1 MLNSIKNPDALAKQ
15 FNSSAYELLEKIGE
29 GGFGCVYR
37 AKQLNTGQSVA
48 IKFLSI
54 SAEFDDAKKQRY
66 IERFQRETQLVGRL
80 QHPNIVRLLDKV
92 HCGELLYAVFEYVDG
107 KTLKQTLIESG
118 ALSPVETVEVMS
130 QVLDALAHAHKQGVI
145 HRDIKPANIMLTKSG
160 AKTHAK
166 VLDFGIGTLIS
177 EARQL
182 DYKSITL
189 TQETLGTPSYS
200 APEQLRG
207 EPPTLKTDLYVW
219 GLVFIECLT
228 GQPAIT
234 GSNLASI
241 FHKQLSQENV
251 PLPAAIVGHPIA
263 ALLRRVLQ
271 KKAHERSVNAAAL
284 YKDLIHINL
293 SNLVGELVSRKE
305 QNRLSDRKL
314 LPMDCD
320 ETLINNN
327 AIYYTGLTERKQIT
341 ALSIFLSARSV
352 TDNPIDHEVVDALH
366 RDQKNQCLDT
376 AIRYGACH
384 VGSLGDSLLFYFGY
398 PMVSDNDVRLCART
412 ALDIISNLNKR
423 NALLRTSQGI
433 EMEIRIGMHTGLV
446 TSYADATPEGDTPN
460 IAMQLARMA
469 DSEQILCSDVSRDL
483 LKSYIE
489 FEPAQACMLGV
500 DRVET
505 QLFSLLAERQ
515 VEAFGFLR
523 SSQKNYAFIGRE
535 QELEQLSEL
544 LNDSEQNT
552 TNLVHVCG
560 EAGIGKSRLVFE
572 LRHTALK
579 MRHHIAQCLP
589 EHKNNALY
597 PILKILKYRYSL
609 NDIAP
614 QVALQ
619 RLTQAMQ
626 TVELRTLENNT
637 LEEKNQGFSVLCSWL
652 NLPLDGSLPLSDM
665 VPEVQN
671 KLLFSTLIALLADEK
686 ISDGQC
692 DLESAVKQRNLF
704 IFEDLH
710 WADPTSLEFIAEF
723 VTVLK
728 FTSDVVISTSRKALP
743 VSLEQLG
750 FDSIT
755 LHKLTTAATAKFILA
770 LFDDE
775 TVSEN
780 VLDVL
785 IARTDG
791 IPLFIEELANM
802 LKQKELVHKLNGVI
816 DFVNPDKL
824 DKVPNSLRDS
834 LQQKLDGLLYAKETA
849 QLAATI
855 GREFDYELL
864 VAASHYGES
873 QVQND
878 LNELL
883 DAEIIYLQRKV
894 AGDSYIFK
902 HALVKD
908 AAYDS
913 QTQSATLES
922 HKKIVYILEQGQS
935 EIIKKTPLIYIDHL
949 FDSGNAVKAFEQSV
963 NIGTALSIDGHFIY
977 AMNMI
982 EHSLNNLHRIVED
995 DRPTCEAD
1003 LRLTYSMLLMTVKGF
1018 GSEDYKRN
1026 IAKIDKLPLEKLDSE
1041 RQCSIYF
1048 SLMINYA
1055 VLTQLPQGLMK
1066 YNELDKLV
1074 TIPEHFMA
1082 LIHFVNALILH
1093 SSGDAPQAYQEYS
1106 LAKYKY
1112 NQVSESNLVA
1122 CKDNYRRHVPY
1133 DLLSALHSHHALAL
1147 LERDELDSSNLILAK
1162 QELDLAYDAANDSQD
1177 PHTLAFFYF
1186 HRAQFAYYMKDFKS
1200 MKKYALRSQEIASKN
1215 NIVTW
1220 KSMSTFLLGW
1230 VLVNVE
1236 GKQHGLE
1243 LMDAGYIEWSSA
1255 GAISHR
1261 AWMQALMAQSYAKLD
1276 QREQSTTLMTSALA
1290 QLECDGEKRFAF
1302 DILAIQKS
1310 LSDPLF

>member
-1 MLNSIKNPDALAKQ
+1 MINAIKNLDTLAKQ

-37 AKQLNTGQSVA
+37 AKQLNTGQNVA

-54 SAEFDDAKKQRY
+54 STEFDDAKKQRY
-66 IERFQRETQLVGRL
+66 IERFERETQLVGRL

-107 KTLKQTLIESG
+107 KTLKQALIESG

-412 ALDIISNLNKR
+412 ALDMISNLNKR

-505 QLFSLLAERQ
+505 QLFSLLAEPQ

-535 QELEQLSEL
+535 Q
-544 LNDSEQNT
+544 
-552 TNLVHVCG
+552 
-560 EAGIGKSRLVFE
+560 
-572 LRHTALK
+572 
-579 MRHHIAQCLP
+579 
-589 EHKNNALY
+589 
-597 PILKILKYRYSL
+597 
-609 NDIAP
+609 
-614 QVALQ
+614 
-619 RLTQAMQ
+619 
-626 TVELRTLENNT
+626 
-637 LEEKNQGFSVLCSWL
+637 
-652 NLPLDGSLPLSDM
+652 
-665 VPEVQN
+665 
-671 KLLFSTLIALLADEK
+671 
-686 ISDGQC
+686 
-692 DLESAVKQRNLF
+692 
-704 IFEDLH
+704 
-710 WADPTSLEFIAEF
+710 
-723 VTVLK
+723 
-728 FTSDVVISTSRKALP
+728 
-743 VSLEQLG
+743 
-750 FDSIT
+750 
-755 LHKLTTAATAKFILA
+755 
-770 LFDDE
+770 
-775 TVSEN
+775 
-780 VLDVL
+780 
-785 IARTDG
+785 
-791 IPLFIEELANM
+791 
-802 LKQKELVHKLNGVI
+802 
-816 DFVNPDKL
+816 
-824 DKVPNSLRDS
+824 
-834 LQQKLDGLLYAKETA
+834 
-849 QLAATI
+849 
-855 GREFDYELL
+855 
-864 VAASHYGES
+864 
-873 QVQND
+873 
-878 LNELL
+878 
-883 DAEIIYLQRKV
+883 
-894 AGDSYIFK
+894 
-902 HALVKD
+902 
-908 AAYDS
+908 
-913 QTQSATLES
+913 
-922 HKKIVYILEQGQS
+922 
-935 EIIKKTPLIYIDHL
+935 
-949 FDSGNAVKAFEQSV
+949 
-963 NIGTALSIDGHFIY
+963 
-977 AMNMI
+977 
-982 EHSLNNLHRIVED
+982 
-995 DRPTCEAD
+995 
-1003 LRLTYSMLLMTVKGF
+1003 
-1018 GSEDYKRN
+1018 
-1026 IAKIDKLPLEKLDSE
+1026 
-1041 RQCSIYF
+1041 
-1048 SLMINYA
+1048 
-1055 VLTQLPQGLMK
+1055 
-1066 YNELDKLV
+1066 
-1074 TIPEHFMA
+1074 
-1082 LIHFVNALILH
+1082 
-1093 SSGDAPQAYQEYS
+1093 
-1106 LAKYKY
+1106 
-1112 NQVSESNLVA
+1112 
-1122 CKDNYRRHVPY
+1122 
-1133 DLLSALHSHHALAL
+1133 
-1147 LERDELDSSNLILAK
+1147 
-1162 QELDLAYDAANDSQD
+1162 
-1177 PHTLAFFYF
+1177 
-1186 HRAQFAYYMKDFKS
+1186 
-1200 MKKYALRSQEIASKN
+1200 
-1215 NIVTW
+1215 
-1220 KSMSTFLLGW
+1220 
-1230 VLVNVE
+1230 
-1236 GKQHGLE
+1236 
-1243 LMDAGYIEWSSA
+1243 
-1255 GAISHR
+1255 
-1261 AWMQALMAQSYAKLD
+1261 
-1276 QREQSTTLMTSALA
+1276 
-1290 QLECDGEKRFAF
+1290 
-1302 DILAIQKS
+1302 
-1310 LSDPLF
+1310 

>member
-1 MLNSIKNPDALAKQ
+1 
-15 FNSSAYELLEKIGE
+15 
-29 GGFGCVYR
+29 
-37 AKQLNTGQSVA
+37 
-48 IKFLSI
+48 
-54 SAEFDDAKKQRY
+54 
-66 IERFQRETQLVGRL
+66 
-80 QHPNIVRLLDKV
+80 
-92 HCGELLYAVFEYVDG
+92 
-107 KTLKQTLIESG
+107 
-118 ALSPVETVEVMS
+118 
-130 QVLDALAHAHKQGVI
+130 
-145 HRDIKPANIMLTKSG
+145 
-160 AKTHAK
+160 
-166 VLDFGIGTLIS
+166 
-177 EARQL
+177 
-182 DYKSITL
+182 
-189 TQETLGTPSYS
+189 
-200 APEQLRG
+200 
-207 EPPTLKTDLYVW
+207 
-219 GLVFIECLT
+219 
-228 GQPAIT
+228 
-234 GSNLASI
+234 
-241 FHKQLSQENV
+241 
-251 PLPAAIVGHPIA
+251 
-263 ALLRRVLQ
+263 
-271 KKAHERSVNAAAL
+271 
-284 YKDLIHINL
+284 
-293 SNLVGELVSRKE
+293 
-305 QNRLSDRKL
+305 
-314 LPMDCD
+314 
-320 ETLINNN
+320 
-327 AIYYTGLTERKQIT
+327 
-341 ALSIFLSARSV
+341 
-352 TDNPIDHEVVDALH
+352 
-366 RDQKNQCLDT
+366 
-376 AIRYGACH
+376 
-384 VGSLGDSLLFYFGY
+384 
-398 PMVSDNDVRLCART
+398 
-412 ALDIISNLNKR
+412 
-423 NALLRTSQGI
+423 
-433 EMEIRIGMHTGLV
+433 
-446 TSYADATPEGDTPN
+446 
-460 IAMQLARMA
+460 
-469 DSEQILCSDVSRDL
+469 
-483 LKSYIE
+483 
-489 FEPAQACMLGV
+489 MLGV
-500 DRVET
+500 GRVET
-505 QLFSLLAERQ
+505 QLFRLLAERQ

-652 NLPLDGSLPLSDM
+652 NLPLDGSLPLSEM
-665 VPEVQN
+665 VPEVQK

-728 FTSDVVISTSRKALP
+728 FTSDVVISTSRQALP
-743 VSLEQLG
+743 ASLEQLG

-755 LHKLTTAATAKFILA
+755 LHKLTTAATTKFILA

-1074 TIPEHFMA
+1074 TIPEHFTA

-1147 LERDELDSSNLILAK
+1147 LERDELESSNLILAK

>member
-1 MLNSIKNPDALAKQ
+1 M
-15 FNSSAYELLEKIGE
+15 
-29 GGFGCVYR
+29 
-37 AKQLNTGQSVA
+37 
-48 IKFLSI
+48 
-54 SAEFDDAKKQRY
+54 
-66 IERFQRETQLVGRL
+66 
-80 QHPNIVRLLDKV
+80 
-92 HCGELLYAVFEYVDG
+92 
-107 KTLKQTLIESG
+107 
-118 ALSPVETVEVMS
+118 
-130 QVLDALAHAHKQGVI
+130 
-145 HRDIKPANIMLTKSG
+145 
-160 AKTHAK
+160 
-166 VLDFGIGTLIS
+166 
-177 EARQL
+177 
-182 DYKSITL
+182 
-189 TQETLGTPSYS
+189 
-200 APEQLRG
+200 
-207 EPPTLKTDLYVW
+207 
-219 GLVFIECLT
+219 
-228 GQPAIT
+228 
-234 GSNLASI
+234 
-241 FHKQLSQENV
+241 
-251 PLPAAIVGHPIA
+251 
-263 ALLRRVLQ
+263 
-271 KKAHERSVNAAAL
+271 
-284 YKDLIHINL
+284 
-293 SNLVGELVSRKE
+293 
-305 QNRLSDRKL
+305 
-314 LPMDCD
+314 
-320 ETLINNN
+320 
-327 AIYYTGLTERKQIT
+327 
-341 ALSIFLSARSV
+341 
-352 TDNPIDHEVVDALH
+352 
-366 RDQKNQCLDT
+366 
-376 AIRYGACH
+376 
-384 VGSLGDSLLFYFGY
+384 
-398 PMVSDNDVRLCART
+398 
-412 ALDIISNLNKR
+412 
-423 NALLRTSQGI
+423 
-433 EMEIRIGMHTGLV
+433 
-446 TSYADATPEGDTPN
+446 
-460 IAMQLARMA
+460 
-469 DSEQILCSDVSRDL
+469 
-483 LKSYIE
+483 
-489 FEPAQACMLGV
+489 
-500 DRVET
+500 
-505 QLFSLLAERQ
+505 
-515 VEAFGFLR
+515 
-523 SSQKNYAFIGRE
+523 
-535 QELEQLSEL
+535 
-544 LNDSEQNT
+544 
-552 TNLVHVCG
+552 
-560 EAGIGKSRLVFE
+560 
-572 LRHTALK
+572 
-579 MRHHIAQCLP
+579 
-589 EHKNNALY
+589 
-597 PILKILKYRYSL
+597 
-609 NDIAP
+609 
-614 QVALQ
+614 
-619 RLTQAMQ
+619 
-626 TVELRTLENNT
+626 
-637 LEEKNQGFSVLCSWL
+637 
-652 NLPLDGSLPLSDM
+652 
-665 VPEVQN
+665 
-671 KLLFSTLIALLADEK
+671 
-686 ISDGQC
+686 
-692 DLESAVKQRNLF
+692 
-704 IFEDLH
+704 
-710 WADPTSLEFIAEF
+710 
-723 VTVLK
+723 
-728 FTSDVVISTSRKALP
+728 
-743 VSLEQLG
+743 
-750 FDSIT
+750 
-755 LHKLTTAATAKFILA
+755 
-770 LFDDE
+770 
-775 TVSEN
+775 
-780 VLDVL
+780 
-785 IARTDG
+785 
-791 IPLFIEELANM
+791 
-802 LKQKELVHKLNGVI
+802 
-816 DFVNPDKL
+816 NPDKL

-834 LQQKLDGLLYAKETA
+834 LQQKLDGLLYANETA

-1074 TIPEHFMA
+1074 TIPEHFTA

-1236 GKQHGLE
+1236 GKPHGLE